1 MTKPLQYVLRVGV
14 PVGLMVLVVA
24 LLPAP
29 GQVPDKLPLVE
40 KNEQKPYTEQLKGDP
55 KTEAKTLEAKFDM
68 VPIPGGVYMMGSPGA
83 EPGRNPD
90 EGPQHPVKIRPFWMA
105 KCEITWDEFEMYQKE
120 KGVEDPETNDKAIKA
135 KPDAITGPTPP
146 YVDKY
151 YGHGVEGHPAMCMTH
166 HCAMEYCRWL
176 SQRTGKLYRLP
187 TEAEWEWAARA
198 GTTTAYSFGDDPK
211 DLKDYAWFVKN
222 SAPTPNDDPQTHKVG
237 TRKPNPWGLHDMYG
251 NVQEWCI
258 DHYEKDYSRWPK
270 DRLSL
275 APVVLPTDKRF
286 SHVARGGSWS
296 DQAER
301 LRSAARRGSDKTW
314 IKDDPQRPQ
323 SIWWL
328 TRFDTIGFRVIRP
341 VEEQENLKGL
351 RSRVTRESD

>member
-1 MTKPLQYVLRVGV
+1 MIQPLQYVLRVGI
-14 PVGLMVLVVA
+14 PVVAGALLVA
-24 LLPAP
+24 LLPAI

-40 KNEQKPYTEQLKGDP
+40 KNEQQPYTEKVKGDP
-55 KTEAKTLEAKFDM
+55 NSEAKTLDAKFDM
-68 VPIPGGVYMMGSPGA
+68 VPIPGGVYMMGSPSTEA
-83 EPGRNPD
+83 GRNAD

-105 KCEITWDEFEMYQKE
+105 KCEVTWDEFEIYQKE

-198 GTTTAYSFGDDPK
+198 GTTTAYSFGEDAK

-270 DRLSL
+270 DKLSL
-275 APVVLPTDKRF
+275 SPVVLPTDKRF

-296 DQAER
+296 DPAER

-341 VEEQENLKGL
+341 VEEQDNLKGL
-351 RSRVTRESD
+351 RSKVTRESD